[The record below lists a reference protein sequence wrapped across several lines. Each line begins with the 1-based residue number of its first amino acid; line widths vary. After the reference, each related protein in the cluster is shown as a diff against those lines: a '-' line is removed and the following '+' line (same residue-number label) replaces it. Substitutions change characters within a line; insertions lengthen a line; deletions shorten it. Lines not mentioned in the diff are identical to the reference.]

1 MKETEEIGMGTP
13 ALPPGLRRAL
23 PWEGLSEHKIEL
35 RGIQKQAGG
44 FHSRVSASRW
54 LMSLKEIS
62 ERQATCSIRHTIE
75 NRAVGGKRKPENT
88 KGRLRKET
96 RRMMPNARDIHST
109 DLKGKNEKTNIPR
122 NIE

>member
-13 ALPPGLRRAL
+13 ALPPGFRRAL

-62 ERQATCSIRHTIE
+62 ERQAACSIRHTIG
-75 NRAVGGKRKPENT
+75 NRAVGGEKKTRKHKGPSPKRDTENDAKC
-88 KGRLRKET
+88 KGHPFYR
-96 RRMMPNARDIHST
+96 P
-109 DLKGKNEKTNIPR
+109 
-122 NIE
+122 